1 MQKQE
6 WKERVQLVEKALQ
19 AELRE
24 DEALDAKLCEA
35 MKYSL
40 MAGGKRLRP
49 ILLMA
54 AADAVG
60 GRGTDYL
67 QMACAI
73 EMIHTYSLIHDDLPA
88 MDNDDY
94 RRGKLTNHKVFGDG
108 MAVLAGDALLTL
120 AFEVMLRQTD
130 ISPAAALAVVREMS
144 QAAGPNGMVG
154 GQAID
159 LESEGQRIS
168 MPQLRKMH
176 MGKTGALFRA
186 AIRSGAILA
195 EAHPV
200 ELSAL
205 TVYAERFGLAFQ
217 ITDDIMDYCATSEST
232 GKPVGKDL
240 REGLITYPLLS
251 VVTPENAADLT
262 KQVHAI
268 ADGGSEDALIDFVVK
283 QGGVENTLRL
293 EETYR
298 RDATEALDALPDFT
312 GKAILREVLASL
324 KHRKV

>member
-1 MQKQE
+1 MEMQKQE

-144 QAAGPNGMVG
+144 QA
-154 GQAID
+154 ID

-217 ITDDIMDYCATSEST
+217 ITDDILDVEGDAANI
-232 GKPVGKDL
+232 GKPVGSDERNHKSTYVTLTSLEEAHRLAGQAVEEAMEALTIFDDKADFL
-240 REGLITYPLLS
+240 RELVKSLL
-251 VVTPENAADLT
+251 TRN
-262 KQVHAI
+262 K
-268 ADGGSEDALIDFVVK
+268 
-283 QGGVENTLRL
+283 
-293 EETYR
+293 
-298 RDATEALDALPDFT
+298 
-312 GKAILREVLASL
+312 
-324 KHRKV
+324 